1 MPEEQA
7 PAKVNLFLH
16 VTGRR
21 PNGFHTLDS
30 LAVFADVGDRL
41 TATCASELRLVVDGP
56 FASDIS
62 AGPDNLVLR
71 AAHALARAAG
81 AANGASLRLT
91 KNLPHSAGLGGGSAD
106 AAAALRLLNRIWK
119 LPDRE
124 PENLRLAAGLGA
136 DVPACL
142 MSQPTR
148 MSGIGEIL
156 QLAPAPPALGLCLVN
171 PGVALPTK
179 AVFQAWTGA
188 FSEPATIPASWTDA
202 TALATCLA
210 GLRNDLE
217 APAISLCPAIRS
229 VLGALGAEPGCL
241 LARMSGSGAT
251 CFGLFRDTVS
261 AEQAA
266 FRIMRPGWWCWGGG
280 LVLNRTDSGRLGSG

>member
-1 MPEEQA
+1 MPEEKA

-30 LAVFADVGDRL
+30 LVVFADVGDRL
-41 TATCASELRLVVDGP
+41 TAACTPELRLVVDGP

-71 AAHALARAAG
+71 AAEALAQTAG
-81 AANGASLRLT
+81 VASGASLRLT

-106 AAAALRLLNRIWK
+106 AAAALRLLRRIWK
-119 LPDRE
+119 LADRE
-124 PENLRLAAGLGA
+124 TESLRLAAGLGA
-136 DVPACL
+136 DVPVCL

-148 MSGIGEIL
+148 MSGIGEVL
-156 QLAPAPPALGLCLVN
+156 HVAPALPAFGLCLVN

-179 AVFQAWTGA
+179 AVFQAWTGT
-188 FSEPATIPASWTDA
+188 FSEPAIIPASWADA
-202 TALATCLA
+202 AALAACLA

-217 APAISLCPAIRS
+217 VPAITLCPTIGS
-229 VLGALGAEPGCL
+229 VLDALEAEPGCL

-251 CFGLFRDTVS
+251 CFGLFPDTAS

-266 FRIMRPGWWCWGGG
+266 LRILRSDWWCWGGG
-280 LVLNRTDSGRLGSG
+280 LAALTC